1 MSDLMG
7 ATMSRMAV
15 MRMGV
20 RSRLAGTSG
29 ERFRITDESA
39 PCALVQD
46 SQPDS
51 LRDTL
56 DHPCLSACRA
66 VLSACLRG
74 AAVVG
79 AKARCFEPRRRA
91 ADGDA
96 RQLRFVLAPKVE
108 TAAATVCPPIT
119 SRGLASVHPLARI
132 QFTGHRRFASSCTAF
147 GNHGGVAWPR
157 GWRGV
162 LAAPSLL
169 ALRLD
174 PPPRPARGPP
184 GAEPA
189 LQVGDRL
196 EAHVLRCRGGERGA
210 PAAGAEEEEALVL
223 RENRLV
229 I

>member
-20 RSRLAGTSG
+20 RSRLTGTSG
-29 ERFRITDESA
+29 ECFRITDESA
-39 PCALVQD
+39 PCTLVQD

-51 LRDTL
+51 LRDTR

-74 AAVVG
+74 AAVVS
-79 AKARCFEPRRRA
+79 AKARRFEPRRRA

-119 SRGLASVHPLARI
+119 PEVSRAFTRSRASNLPAIGVSL
-132 QFTGHRRFASSCTAF
+132 RRAPPSGIMAASPGREA
-147 GNHGGVAWPR
+147 GV
-157 GWRGV
+157 
-162 LAAPSLL
+162 
-169 ALRLD
+169 
-174 PPPRPARGPP
+174 
-184 GAEPA
+184 E
-189 LQVGDRL
+189 
-196 EAHVLRCRGGERGA
+196 
-210 PAAGAEEEEALVL
+210 
-223 RENRLV
+223 
-229 I
+229 